1 MAGRKW
7 ELIDTGADNT
17 TLTATRR
24 VASDQRSIMASPDL
38 DARSAT
44 QPTTVIAVSRKPNAA
59 EREHH
64 G

>member
-24 VASDQRSIMASPDL
+24 VASEVASL
-38 DARSAT
+38 DARSARNQT
-44 QPTTVIAVSRKPNAA
+44 KVIAVSRRLNAA
-59 EREHH
+59 ERGHH